1 MLLYTL
7 KIYYE
12 GVLISLIAWPGRK
25 QATVTKLR
33 IYSMYSPRSSMCFLA
48 RCSNFCKSLK
58 KKFGRLSIQP
68 GLRSCNDHV
77 GRKMAT
83 FQLYFQ
89 SREQVVG
96 RRGQIWV
103 IGWVIK
109 TLEGQVG
116 QFRINRPVLVET
128 PVAHELRM
136 LFLYNLI
143 FLVFNAAT
151 KLGTQKATTRQAYR
165 WVANGLFIGTI
176 FFNYQSFKLKH

>member
-83 FQLYFQ
+83 FQLFFP
-89 SREQVVG
+89 SREQVVI
-96 RRGQIWV
+96 RRDQIRR

-109 TLEGQVG
+109 TLEDQVG
-116 QFRINRPVLVET
+116 QFLLGCKCPVSHGSVVQKNKT
-128 PVAHELRM
+128 PLM
-136 LFLYNLI
+136 TFLWR
-143 FLVFNAAT
+143 F
-151 KLGTQKATTRQAYR
+151 
-165 WVANGLFIGTI
+165 
-176 FFNYQSFKLKH
+176 SFKMSFSCTSRDK